1 MSIQSLSTNKVHG
14 AVELQKTLAKGDG
27 YHTKAGIA
35 GTKAVLETYF
45 GYCGIPREPLQS
57 LNDEGARE
65 LRRAMEEVMSL
76 EKFIS

>member
-1 MSIQSLSTNKVHG
+1 
-14 AVELQKTLAKGDG
+14 VELQKTLAKGDW

-45 GYCGIPREPLQS
+45 GYGGIPREPLQP